1 MSTKKIKAEVLVL
14 GAGPGGYTA
23 AFRAAD
29 LDKQVVLVDR
39 DASLGGVCLNRG
51 CIPSKAFLHLAKVLE
66 ESQEVA
72 EFGITFSKPVLDIDK
87 IRNWKNSV
95 VTRLT
100 RGIGQMAKARKINV
114 ITGTG
119 KFISSTELE
128 VETAEGPL
136 TVEFQSAIIA
146 SGSRPAAIPSFPVDD
161 QRLINSTGALNLEDV
176 PKRLLV
182 VGAGYIGLEM
192 GSVYHALGSK
202 VSVVEFMDTLLPG
215 ADADLVRP
223 LAKRLKARFENIWLK
238 TKVSKIE
245 PQKDGLKVTFEG
257 EKKVDPEVFD
267 KVLVAVGRKPNSEN
281 LGLEHTH
288 VSVTARGFIEVNEYQ
303 RTTDEHIL
311 AIGDVAGDPMLA
323 HKASYEAKVAA
334 EVIAG
339 LPSKFDAKAIPA
351 VIFTDPEIAWAGL
364 TETEAKAKEIPYEKS
379 QFPWA
384 ASGRALALGR
394 EEGFTKLLFDPETHR
409 ILGIGIV
416 GPGAG
421 DLISEG
427 VLAIEMGADAE
438 DIGLTIH
445 PHPTLSET
453 IMNAAEVF
461 SGTVTDIYM
470 PKRKGK

>member
-1 MSTKKIKAEVLVL
+1 MSKKIKTDVLVL

-29 LDKQVVLVDR
+29 LEKQVVLVDK
-39 DASLGGVCLNRG
+39 DTSLGGVCLNRG
-51 CIPSKAFLHLAKVLE
+51 CIPSKALLHLAKVLE
-66 ESQEVA
+66 ESREVA
-72 EFGITFSKPVLDIDK
+72 DFGITFPKPALDIEK
-87 IRNWKNSV
+87 IRSWKNGV

-128 VETAEGPL
+128 VTTPEGPVV
-136 TVEFQSAIIA
+136 VEFQSAIIA
-146 SGSRPAAIPSFPVDD
+146 SGSRPASIPSFPVDD
-161 QRLINSTGALNLEDV
+161 KRLLNSTGALDLADV
-176 PKRLLV
+176 PERLLV

-192 GSVYHALGSK
+192 GTVYHALGSK
-202 VSVVEFMDTLLPG
+202 VSVVEFLDNLLPG

-223 LAKRLKARFENIWLK
+223 LAKRLKTRFENIWLK
-238 TKVSKIE
+238 TKVTKIE
-245 PQKDGLKVTFEG
+245 PQKNGLKVYFEG
-257 EKKVDPEVFD
+257 EKKVEPAVFD

-281 LGLEHTH
+281 LGLENTH
-288 VSVTARGFIEVNEYQ
+288 VSVTDRGFIEVNEYQ
-303 RTTDEHIL
+303 RTTDEHIF
-311 AIGDVAGDPMLA
+311 AIGDVAGEPMLA

-339 LPSKFDAKAIPA
+339 LPAKFDAQAIPA

-364 TETEAKAKEIPYEKS
+364 TETEAQAKNIPFEKS

-394 EEGFTKLLFDPETHR
+394 DEGFTKLLFDPETHR

-461 SGTVTDIYM
+461 TGTVTDIYI